1 LLSQGTDL
9 RFLEPLTAKGDD
21 NMTFPH
27 WTRRELLAAVG
38 AVGLGGAAPA
48 FGAGEPPPETTHIR
62 LLRHPFDVT
71 CLSPM
76 WVAEELLRAEG
87 FDDVSYVP
95 LSPEQYVSVGVF
107 GTVAAGGIDVAMADI
122 FGILPALDAGK
133 QVVALAGIHPGCFEL
148 FGAKTLRSIIDLKGK
163 SIAVSNFGRRAFV
176 SAMLAHVGL
185 DPRKDVT
192 FVESREG
199 VRLLAEGKVD
209 AVLGFPPEP
218 QLMREQ
224 NIGVSLLNTTIDRPW
239 SQYFCCMAFGN
250 RDFVAKNPV
259 ATKRAL
265 RALLKAAEQ
274 CAAEPERVVRTLV
287 DRGFYKESRYSAQVL
302 REIPYKRWR
311 EYDSADSLRFY
322 ALRLHEGGLIKSNP
336 QKLLAQGTNW
346 RFIEQLKKEMKT

>member
-1 LLSQGTDL
+1 MINRSL
-9 RFLEPLTAKGDD
+9 PI
-21 NMTFPH
+21 
-27 WTRRELLAAVG
+27 RRDILHAAV
-38 AVGLGGAAPA
+38 AAGVVAAMPA
-48 FGAGEPPPETTHIR
+48 LAAGEPPPETKRIR

-71 CLSPM
+71 CISPM
-76 WVAEELLRAEG
+76 WAAEELLRAEG

-95 LSPEQYVSVGVF
+95 LSPEQYATVGLY
-107 GTVAAGGIDVAMADI
+107 GTVAAGRIDMAISDI
-122 FGILPALDAGK
+122 FGILPALDAGT
-133 QVVALAGIHPGCFEL
+133 QVVALGGIHPGCFEL
-148 FGAKTLRSIIDLKGK
+148 FGAKTLRSIHHLKGK
-163 SIAVSNFGRRAFV
+163 TIAVSNFGRRAFV

-192 FVESREG
+192 FVETRDG

-224 NIGVSLLNTTIDRPW
+224 NIGVSLVNTTIDRPW

-250 RDFVAKNPV
+250 RDFVAKNPI

-346 RFIEQLKKEMKT
+346 RFVEQLKKEMKT

>member
-1 LLSQGTDL
+1 
-9 RFLEPLTAKGDD
+9 
-21 NMTFPH
+21 MTNSSSPM
-27 WTRRELLAAVG
+27 RRDILQAAAVAG
-38 AVGLGGAAPA
+38 AVAAMPTLA
-48 FGAGEPPPETTHIR
+48 AGEPPPETKRIR
-62 LLRHPFDVT
+62 LLRHPYDVT
-71 CLSPM
+71 CISPM

-95 LSPEQYVSVGVF
+95 VSPEQYATVGVY
-107 GTVAAGGIDVAMADI
+107 GTVAAGGIDIAIGDVFA
-122 FGILPALDAGK
+122 ILPALDAGT

-148 FGAKTLRSIIDLKGK
+148 FGTKTVRSIQNLKGK
-163 SIAVSNFGRRAFV
+163 TIAVSNFGRRAFV

-192 FVESREG
+192 FAETRDG
-199 VRLLAEGKVD
+199 VRLLSEGKVD

-224 NIGVSLLNTTIDRPW
+224 NIGVSLVNTTIDRPW

-250 RDFVAKNPV
+250 RDFVAKYPV

-274 CAAEPERVVRTLV
+274 CATEPESVVRTLV
-287 DRGFYKESRYSAQVL
+287 NRGFYKESRYSAQVL
-302 REIPYKRWR
+302 REIPYRRWR

-322 ALRLHEGGLIKSNP
+322 ALRLHEGGLIKTNP

-346 RFIEQLKKEMKT
+346 RFIEQLKKEMKA

>member
-1 LLSQGTDL
+1 MIDFSS
-9 RFLEPLTAKGDD
+9 P
-21 NMTFPH
+21 M
-27 WTRRELLAAVG
+27 RRDVLQAAAVAGALAAMPN
-38 AVGLGGAAPA
+38 LAAA
-48 FGAGEPPPETTHIR
+48 EPPPETKRIR
-62 LLRHPFDVT
+62 LLRLPFDVT
-71 CLSPM
+71 CISPM
-76 WVAEELLRAEG
+76 WAAEELLRAEG
-87 FDDVSYVP
+87 FEEVSYVP
-95 LSPEQYVSVGVF
+95 LSLEQYATVGF
-107 GTVAAGGIDVAMADI
+107 HGTVAAGSGDI
-122 FGILPALDAGK
+122 AIGDLFGLLPALDAGMP
-133 QVVALAGIHPGCFEL
+133 VVALAGIHPGCYEL
-148 FGAKTLRSIIDLKGK
+148 FGTKTLRSIHDLKGK
-163 SIAVSNFGRRAFV
+163 TIAASNFGRRAFT

-192 FVESREG
+192 FVETRDG
-199 VRLLAEGKVD
+199 VRLLSEGKVD

-224 NIGVSLLNTTIDRPW
+224 EIGVSLVNTTIDRPW

-250 RDFVAKNPV
+250 RDFVAKYPV

-274 CAAEPERVVRTLV
+274 CAAEPERVVRMLV

-322 ALRLHEGGLIKSNP
+322 ALRLHEAGFIKSNP

-346 RFIEQLKKEMKT
+346 RFIEQIKREMKV

>member
-1 LLSQGTDL
+1 
-9 RFLEPLTAKGDD
+9 
-21 NMTFPH
+21 MTHLAIPS
-27 WTRRELLAAVG
+27 RRDILHAAAAAGCYAAMPALA
-38 AVGLGGAAPA
+38 
-48 FGAGEPPPETTHIR
+48 AGEPPPETKRIR

-71 CLSPM
+71 CISPM
-76 WVAEELLRAEG
+76 WAAEELLRAEG
-87 FDDVSYVP
+87 FEDVNYVP
-95 LSPEQYVSVGVF
+95 LSAEQYATAGIIYD
-107 GTVAAGGIDVAMADI
+107 TVAAGAIDMCISDI
-122 FGILPALDAGK
+122 FGILPALDVGTR
-133 QVVALAGIHPGCFEL
+133 VVTLAGIHPGCFEL
-148 FGAKTLRSIIDLKGK
+148 FGAKTLRSIHNLKGK
-163 SIAVSNFGRRAFV
+163 TIAVSNIGRRAFV

-192 FVESREG
+192 FVETRDG

-224 NIGVSLLNTTIDRPW
+224 NIGVSLVNTTIDRPW

-250 RDFVAKNPV
+250 RDFVAQNPV

-274 CAAEPERVVRTLV
+274 CSAEPERVVRTLV

-322 ALRLHEGGLIKSNP
+322 ALRLHEAGLVKSNP

-346 RFIEQLKKEMKT
+346 RFIEQLKRELKV

>member
-1 LLSQGTDL
+1 MNSPSL
-9 RFLEPLTAKGDD
+9 P
-21 NMTFPH
+21 M
-27 WTRRELLAAVG
+27 RRDILHAAAAAGVVAAMPALAAV
-38 AVGLGGAAPA
+38 
-48 FGAGEPPPETTHIR
+48 EPPPETKRIR

-95 LSPEQYVSVGVF
+95 LSPEQYATVGLY
-107 GTVAAGGIDVAMADI
+107 GTVAAGGIDMAISDI

-148 FGAKTLRSIIDLKGK
+148 FGTKALRSIQNLKGK
-163 SIAVSNFGRRAFV
+163 TIAVSNFGRRAFV

-192 FVESREG
+192 FVETRDG
-199 VRLLAEGKVD
+199 VHLLSEGKVD

-224 NIGVSLLNTTIDRPW
+224 NIGVSLVNTTIDRPW

-274 CAAEPERVVRTLV
+274 CAADPERVVRTLV
-287 DRGFYKESRYSAQVL
+287 DRGFYKESRFSAQVL

-322 ALRLHEGGLIKSNP
+322 ALRLHEAGLIKSNP
-336 QKLLAQGTNW
+336 QKLLAQGTDW
-346 RFIEQLKKEMKT
+346 RFIEQLKRELKT